1 MCEKKEVAGIFEM
14 CDLGE
19 VHWFLAMEITCD
31 WISQMITIDQWQYI
45 RKILEHFGLKN
56 AQSVSTPMAANI
68 KLPKLEVPEVDQHLY
83 QSMLGSLMYAAIRT
97 RPDIMFTVH
106 HLSQFLATP
115 GSEHLVAMKCVYQ
128 YLSGTQNL
136 GITYHGNQIGDE
148 LIGFTDLDWAG
159 DSNSRRSVSRY
170 TFIFCGAV
178 VTWLAKKQLT
188 IALLST
194 KAEYMAVTH
203 TGKEAV
209 FLEHLYGDAGIP
221 IAVPIFLLVD
231 NQSTIALAENPIFHT
246 HSKHIKVQHHWVHEK
261 IKDSLIKLEYMSTV
275 DQVTNIFMKL
285 LNLEKFWKFCGALGL
300 VPVESH

>member
-1 MCEKKEVAGIFEM
+1 MYVDNLLVVGTKERIMCEKKEVAGIFEM

-68 KLPKLEVPEVDQHLY
+68 KLPKLEVPEVAQHLY

-194 KAEYMAVTH
+194 KPEYMPVTH
-203 TGKEAV
+203 TGKEPV
-209 FLEHLYGDAGIP
+209 FLEHLYDAASIP
-221 IAVPIFLLVD
+221 LPVQIF
-231 NQSTIALAENPIFHT
+231 
-246 HSKHIKVQHHWVHEK
+246 
-261 IKDSLIKLEYMSTV
+261 
-275 DQVTNIFMKL
+275 
-285 LNLEKFWKFCGALGL
+285 
-300 VPVESH
+300 